1 MATSFITFAVVAYGA
16 TLLAVFLLQGRLIY
30 PAPPAVHTTPAGF
43 ERVTYGDAEGT
54 SITAG
59 YRAAREGMPTLLF
72 FHGNGASW
80 QSTAFVTDD
89 LAAQGYGVLAAS
101 YRGYAGNPGSP
112 SEQGLYE
119 DGRAAYRFLRDQGV
133 AARDIVLTGNSIGSG
148 VATHL
153 ATEVEA
159 GALVLVSPFDS
170 LEETASR
177 KLRWL
182 PVRQLLRDRYDN
194 RGKFAQL
201 TLPILILHGEE
212 DTLIALDQ
220 AERLAAAHPDA
231 RLETYPGWGHDLV
244 AYPPVQTAIA
254 GFLDEVGTR

>member
-1 MATSFITFAVVAYGA
+1 MATSFITFVVVAYGA

-30 PAPPAVHTTPAGF
+30 PAPPALDGTPAGF
-43 ERVTYGDAEGT
+43 ERVTYGDADGA
-54 SITAG
+54 SIIAG
-59 YRAAREGMPTLLF
+59 YRPARDGMPTLLF

-80 QSTAFVTDD
+80 QSTALVTDD
-89 LAAQGYGVLAAS
+89 LAARGYGVLAAS
-101 YRGYAGNPGSP
+101 YRGYAGNAGSP
-112 SEQGLYE
+112 SEQGFYA
-119 DGRAAYRFLRDQGV
+119 DGRAAYNFLREQGV
-133 AARDIVLTGNSIGSG
+133 AAPDIVLIGNSIGSG

-194 RGKFAQL
+194 YGKFAHL

-220 AERLAAAHPDA
+220 AQRLAAAHPDA
-231 RLETYPGWGHDLV
+231 RLVTYPDWGHDLV
-244 AYPPVQTAIA
+244 AYPPVQSAI
-254 GFLDEVGTR
+254 GVFLDEVRAR